1 MSANKKYFYM
11 KLSENFFDSEK
22 LILLDSYGHEFVL
35 ILLRMYLR
43 SLKEGGRLAISEDV
57 PYTEKT
63 LSKVLKCSTKRLKQA
78 IEHLTKLDLI
88 YIDDT
93 GVIWM
98 TDFEQ
103 YVGTST
109 NEAERKRSYRH
120 RMRSQTGSE
129 PLPVGHFA
137 GQNAGQPDGTAS
149 THIIDRDKDRDRD
162 KVIDRVIEKDK
173 DRAMA
178 DTPPSCG
185 EQAESSLPVFVLPC
199 CGAEKEFSLFR
210 EDYDR
215 FAEWYPGVD
224 LQTELRKMQAWL
236 CLHPKRQKTAQG
248 MMQFINAWLSRVQDR
263 GGKAAALEDT
273 GGTANG
279 CTVSGGS
286 DGAGGTELADWER
299 DWLRQQSAR
308 IRRREAEK
316 QASAPCASES
326 STSAEPAEVPPP
338 WALPEPATAV

>member
-43 SLKEGGRLAISEDV
+43 SLKEGGRLAISEGV

-109 NEAERKRSYRH
+109 SEAERKRSYRH

-129 PLPVGHFA
+129 PLPWRRSTAAWVG
-137 GQNAGQPDGTAS
+137 TL
-149 THIIDRDKDRDRD
+149 K
-162 KVIDRVIEKDK
+162 
-173 DRAMA
+173 
-178 DTPPSCG
+178 
-185 EQAESSLPVFVLPC
+185 
-199 CGAEKEFSLFR
+199 
-210 EDYDR
+210 
-215 FAEWYPGVD
+215 GVA
-224 LQTELRKMQAWL
+224 K
-236 CLHPKRQKTAQG
+236 
-248 MMQFINAWLSRVQDR
+248 
-263 GGKAAALEDT
+263 
-273 GGTANG
+273 
-279 CTVSGGS
+279 
-286 DGAGGTELADWER
+286 
-299 DWLRQQSAR
+299 
-308 IRRREAEK
+308 
-316 QASAPCASES
+316 
-326 STSAEPAEVPPP
+326 PPP
-338 WALPEPATAV
+338 LRPSTGVVAPMAAPGAVVLGNSPPP